1 MAAAASGNEAVP
13 PRSRVHYDVGPG
25 IMLGMAL
32 PPVIL
37 IAVLLAVVLWLSFL
51 TGQPGTGNNAYTLAH
66 YTAIFGDSFTYQ
78 VLANTLVFSG
88 IATII
93 ALTIAA
99 PIAWLVERT
108 DFPGKSVVMTVMTI
122 SLVVPAFAV
131 AMGWLF
137 LLHPRIGMIN
147 RLLITHLGLS
157 EAPFNIETI
166 LGMGTVEGLVLVP
179 VPFIMLAAAL
189 RSMDPAVEEAAAM
202 TGATTY
208 RTLLRI
214 TFPLLW
220 PAVLASG
227 LYVFTIGF
235 AAFEIPAIIGLPR
248 RIFTFSTYVY
258 YQLSPWTGAPAYAN
272 VAVLGVFM
280 VALGLAI
287 SWWYLS
293 LQSNTSRFAVL
304 TGKSFRPRLTKLG
317 RARYGAIAFV
327 AAYLLVGQALP
338 ILMLV
343 WASGLPF
350 LQIPSAQ
357 ALSAYSLNN
366 YVTVL
371 PLFLRAIEPTAILML
386 AVPTAT
392 VFFSVVISWVAF
404 RSKFRWRNI
413 FDVLAFLPHCIPSI
427 VFSVAALLTV
437 LFLVRDTVPLY
448 GSVWLL
454 VIVYVVA
461 RLSYGTRLTNTA
473 IIQVHKDLDQAA
485 AVCGASTLGT
495 VRFVLLP
502 LIAPTMLYTW
512 IWTALLAYRE
522 LTLPVLLASA
532 KSQPLSVV
540 IWGLIETS
548 AHGQASAITVLML
561 LLMLPLLLVYW
572 RATRRIGLPVS

>member
-1 MAAAASGNEAVP
+1 
-13 PRSRVHYDVGPG
+13 
-25 IMLGMAL
+25 MLGMAL

-66 YTAIFGDSFTYQ
+66 YTATFGDSFTYQ

>member
-1 MAAAASGNEAVP
+1 MAAASVIEAVP
-13 PRSRVHYDVGPG
+13 PRSRVHYDVGSSV
-25 IMLGMAL
+25 MLGMAL

-37 IAVLLAVVLWLSFL
+37 IVVLLVVVLWLSFL
-51 TGQPGTGNNAYTLAH
+51 SGQPGTGNNTYTVAH
-66 YTAIFGDSFTYQ
+66 YIAIFGDSFTYQ
-78 VLANTLVFSG
+78 VLANTLAFSG

-93 ALTIAA
+93 ALTVAA
-99 PIAWLVERT
+99 PIAWFVERT
-108 DFPGKSVVMTVMTI
+108 DLPGKSVVMTVMTI

-147 RLLITHLGLS
+147 QFLITHLSLS

-166 LGMGTVEGLVLVP
+166 IGMGTVEGLVLVP

-189 RSMDPAVEEAAAM
+189 HSMDPAVEEAAAM

-287 SWWYLS
+287 SWWYSS

-327 AAYLLVGQALP
+327 VAYLLVGQALP

-350 LQIPSAQ
+350 LKIPSAQ
-357 ALSAYSLNN
+357 ALSEYSLNN

-371 PLFLRAIEPTAILML
+371 PLFLRAIGPTAILML

-404 RSKFRWRNI
+404 RSKLRWRNI

-437 LFLVRDTVPLY
+437 LFLVKDAVPLY

-461 RLSYGTRLTNTA
+461 RISYGTRLTNAA
-473 IIQVHKDLDQAA
+473 IIQVHKDLEQSA

-502 LIAPTMLYTW
+502 LIAPTMLYSW

-522 LTLPVLLASA
+522 LTLPVLLAST
-532 KSQPLSVV
+532 KNQPLSVV
-540 IWGLIETS
+540 VWGLIETS

-561 LLMLPLLLVYW
+561 FLMLPLLLVYW
-572 RATRRIGLPVS
+572 HATRRIGVPVS